1 MIQKLLINSALF
13 IALFVAG
20 FLGSLGIHWS
30 IRPSLETTDRSAIV
44 TSVTTTAETTAVT
57 PENPSALSPKV
68 MALEQKLAQVQTEY
82 RIDEGHARALI
93 QELQTYRDERDR
105 LFNDLEARKQKV
117 IDKIEEL
124 DDKIQTQLAQRDEQL
139 SRVPDYELENELLGL
154 LSYPHNLNDN
164 PTLYQHMTADVT
176 RYQEFIER
184 RFALLLQQVDYAFID
199 RLYKRLT
206 PVTEQL
212 TETHNNDTRLLVI
225 HCSDHYCEIQV
236 TLQQIEPYFDYWQ
249 QWLTALRGVN
259 DTKLIEHQV
268 SVNEGNQLTGAVIIK
283 RL

>member
-30 IRPSLETTDRSAIV
+30 IRPSLETTDRSTVAS
-44 TSVTTTAETTAVT
+44 SVTINPETN
-57 PENPSALSPKV
+57 ENAIEVPTSLSPRV
-68 MALEQKLAQVQTEY
+68 LELEQKLAQVQTEY

-139 SRVPDYELENELLGL
+139 SQVPDYELENELLGL
-154 LSYPHNLNDN
+154 LSYPHSLNDN

-176 RYQEFIER
+176 RHQEFIER
-184 RFALLLQQVDYAFID
+184 RFSLLLQTVDYAFTD
-199 RLYKRLT
+199 QLYERLT

-212 TETHNNDTRLLVI
+212 TATHNNDTRLLVI
-225 HCSDHYCEIQV
+225 HCSDRYCEIQV
-236 TLQQIEPYFDYWQ
+236 SLQQIEPYFDYWQ
-249 QWLTALRGVN
+249 QWLTALRDVN

-268 SVNEGNQLTGAVIIK
+268 SVSEGDQLTGAVIIK